1 MRILG
6 AHEGFLDAVVTEDI
20 GAVDKTG
27 HAVACGHIGG
37 GGAHLIGQGNLI
49 GDLGRILAVVALG
62 AGVEAHGGQGLV
74 GILASG
80 NSLSVANGDLAVQI
94 RDVGDGLDLGVGAS
108 ARMITRSLTNMSS
121 RVSASDELGGLSVIH
136 GALGSGNEHVDGGT
150 GAHLLDKVAGGLK
163 LRVCK
168 RGAGLL
174 CVELLNLGQS
184 LLERVGGK
192 DLQLDSFLEDALAEP
207 ASDPA
212 GSDVLLPEQPARPR
226 PAAATAE
233 SETNPRRETI
243 SNIFNP
249 FGPCARVPHRGL

>member
-121 RVSASDELGGLSVIH
+121 RVSTSTSSAVSASSMVP
-136 GALGSGNEHVDGGT
+136 
-150 GAHLLDKVAGGLK
+150 
-163 LRVCK
+163 
-168 RGAGLL
+168 
-174 CVELLNLGQS
+174 
-184 LLERVGGK
+184 LEAVM
-192 DLQLDSFLEDALAEP
+192 STSTAA
-207 ASDPA
+207 
-212 GSDVLLPEQPARPR
+212 PARICSTRSPE
-226 PAAATAE
+226 ALNCVSA
-233 SETNPRRETI
+233 NV
-243 SNIFNP
+243 
-249 FGPCARVPHRGL
+249 VPVCSV

>member
-1 MRILG
+1 MPWPRRRARSHRRQHPGTRWLVRILG

-121 RVSASDELGGLSVIH
+121 RVSASTSSAVS
-136 GALGSGNEHVDGGT
+136 ASSMVP
-150 GAHLLDKVAGGLK
+150 
-163 LRVCK
+163 
-168 RGAGLL
+168 
-174 CVELLNLGQS
+174 
-184 LLERVGGK
+184 LEAVM
-192 DLQLDSFLEDALAEP
+192 STSTAA
-207 ASDPA
+207 
-212 GSDVLLPEQPARPR
+212 PARICSTRSPE
-226 PAAATAE
+226 ALNCVSA
-233 SETNPRRETI
+233 NV
-243 SNIFNP
+243 
-249 FGPCARVPHRGL
+249 VPVCSV